1 MSSPRRLLV
10 VLVGFASLAL
20 VWTVTARQ
28 GRQGGRA
35 AEARARQALVE
46 AGFEPTGGA
55 LVTPE
60 GEHERAWALERARP
74 GPAGHGLAAGEGG
87 ALRWRVVLQGGGEV
101 GLTENGLLWSL
112 RRPIPTDPGPA
123 LYRPRAGRRIE
134 EALARLVPDPQAWVL
149 DEVQTWDEDGT
160 TWYRGRF
167 LGGPG
172 SLPRGW
178 RREAEVE
185 MAGSTLVG
193 FSRHVQPLGIDLGVV
208 QGRAREL
215 EVLRTPALVG
225 LGLIVL
231 AMLVTGVTSVVRH
244 RPVAWVAGAAT
255 AAAICAAGAVAGA
268 PVASWGG
275 QALMV
280 GALVALLPPEL
291 RGGPRGWGW
300 GAWAGFAAAVLALA
314 GRALVTGMGGFV
326 PASPHLPPETAPWFL
341 LATAWLPA
349 LVEEPV
355 LRGALPALA
364 RPLLGWWGAAL
375 LGVPVGALLHPL
387 PAVPLAV
394 AVGLEAVVQLALVAV
409 AWRGGVVGAVA
420 ARGVLESALRRPG
433 FPAGWPWDLVALAGL
448 VVGVVCLA
456 SWRRR

>member
-1 MSSPRRLLV
+1 M
-10 VLVGFASLAL
+10 VLAGVATLAL
-20 VWTVTARQ
+20 VWSVVARQ
-28 GRQGGRA
+28 GRQGGDV
-35 AEARARQALVE
+35 AEARARQALSAV
-46 AGFEPTGGA
+46 GFEPTGGA

-74 GPAGHGLAAGEGG
+74 GPAGRGLAAGEGA
-87 ALRWRVVLQGGGEV
+87 ALRWRVVFQGGGEV
-101 GLTENGLLWSL
+101 GLTEGGLLWSL
-112 RRPIPTDPGPA
+112 RRPLPTDPGPP
-123 LYRPRAGRRIE
+123 LYRPRAGRRLE
-134 EALARLVPDPQAWVL
+134 EALARLVPDPRAWSL
-149 DEVQTWDEDGT
+149 DEVQTWDEEGT

-167 LGGPG
+167 MGGAG

-185 MAGSTLVG
+185 VAGSTLVG
-193 FSRHVQPLGIDLGVV
+193 FARHVQPLGIDLGVV

-215 EVLRTPALVG
+215 ELLRTPALVG

-244 RPVAWVAGAAT
+244 RPVAWVAGAA
-255 AAAICAAGAVAGA
+255 AAGAIGAMGAVAGA

-275 QALMV
+275 QALTV
-280 GALVALLPPEL
+280 GALIALLPPEI
-291 RGGPRGWGW
+291 RGGRGGWGW
-300 GAWAGFAAAVLALA
+300 GAWAGLGAAALALT
-314 GRALVTGMGGFV
+314 GRTLVTGMGGFV
-326 PASPHLPPETAPWFL
+326 PASPHLPAEIAPWYL
-341 LATAWLPA
+341 VATAWLPA

-375 LGVPVGALLHPL
+375 LSVPVGALLHPL
-387 PAVPLAV
+387 PAVPLAA
-394 AVGLEAVVQLALVAV
+394 AVGLEAVVQLVLVGV
-409 AWRGGVVGAVA
+409 AWRGGVAGAVA

-433 FPAGWPWDLVALAGL
+433 FPTGWPWDVAALAGL

-456 SWRRR
+456 SWRKH